1 MFDDVAEGTA
11 QDGILRLRSGIR
23 AFFHHGVCPDG
34 EGKDG
39 WADDDAGAV
48 RHWPSEDQARA
59 AQEISLGAYS
69 RLRPIL
75 HHHRCAIREAGSIL
89 VSARVHDG

>member
-1 MFDDVAEGTA
+1 MLYRMAMFDDVAEGTA
-11 QDGILRLRSGIR
+11 QDGIRSLRSDIK

-48 RHWPSEDQARA
+48 RHWPSEDQART
-59 AQEISLGAYS
+59 AQGDFAG
-69 RLRPIL
+69 RL
-75 HHHRCAIREAGSIL
+75 
-89 VSARVHDG
+89 